1 MMLTL
6 LARGNVKAFSQKEK
20 RKGKAVSSVVVL
32 LAAENTR
39 HKQPWQGRGYFL
51 FRGFDLNGGQIHSD
65 GHSVADSRT
74 VAVGHRVDI
83 HAVAGPQGLLTPQ

>member
-6 LARGNVKAFSQKEK
+6 LARCNVKAFSQKEK

-51 FRGFDLNGGQIHSD
+51 FRGFDPEVARSIQMGTVWQTVGQ
-65 GHSVADSRT
+65 
-74 VAVGHRVDI
+74 
-83 HAVAGPQGLLTPQ
+83 